1 MQKLLKNREYML
13 LMVIM
18 TLAYGGAT
26 SYLANMEQCLKS
38 LDYSRSTSITS
49 QVVLSAMFAGIISSF
64 FIVKKIKST
73 LQYKSIMCISIFIF
87 I

>member
-1 MQKLLKNREYML
+1 
-13 LMVIM
+13 MVIM

-38 LDYSRSTSITS
+38 LDFTRSTSITS
-49 QVVLSAMFAGIISSF
+49 FVVLSAMLSGIISSF

-73 LQYKSIMCISIFIF
+73 LQYKSIMCICNFF
-87 I
+87 P